1 MSNSADDGR
10 LMALEIK
17 AAYFEKTASDLDQ
30 VVRELSAEVTTLRRE
45 VENLRNRFTSPE
57 PQALDPNERPPHY

>member
-1 MSNSADDGR
+1 MSDDR

-17 AAYFEKTASDLDQ
+17 AAYFEKMSADLDQ
-30 VVRELSAEVTTLRRE
+30 VVRELSAEVTALRRE
-45 VENLRNRFTSPE
+45 VENLRGRLESPE